1 MASET
6 SDAQLL
12 HDSCMGYRAW
22 TCEARMAGLLHDADF
37 IQLIYSGHPS
47 GTVKGSIPGNT
58 SSPCSTGTPKGCRW
72 DSRGRKALLLSS
84 ICRQGTPVLLL
95 DKVDA
100 SATVDY
106 YHALRSSAHASRLQF
121 AGRGYASTRKGL
133 RPNAMRTSANV
144 SQH

>member
-1 MASET
+1 MNMASET

-84 ICRQGTPVLLL
+84 ICRQCTPVLLL
-95 DKVDA
+95 DTVDA
-100 SATVDY
+100 SATADY
-106 YHALRSSAHASRLQF
+106 YHALPSSAHASKTSVCR
-121 AGRGYASTRKGL
+121 AGICLHAQGPQTQRHADIC
-133 RPNAMRTSANV
+133 
-144 SQH
+144 